1 MSKQIFLVSSSEEI
15 ILPYGSKIETLTSR
29 DPKPVKILKYLHH
42 MGINSILTNILE
54 KNKIPEN
61 SLVVFFKE
69 STLESNYVLNFCK
82 KNKCDL
88 LILKDKVK
96 FDTNTSFDSKIIH
109 SPNLNTYIE
118 IYDRIIREIK
128 DSL

>member
-1 MSKQIFLVSSSEEI
+1 MYKRIFLVSSAEEI
-15 ILPYGSKIETLTSR
+15 ILPYGSKMDTLTSR
-29 DPKPVKILKYLHH
+29 DPKPVKVLKYLHN
-42 MGINSILTNILE
+42 MSIDSTLTTILE
-54 KNKIPEN
+54 EN
-61 SLVVFFKE
+61 NISQDILVVLFKE
-69 STLESNYVLNFCK
+69 STLESDYVLDFCK